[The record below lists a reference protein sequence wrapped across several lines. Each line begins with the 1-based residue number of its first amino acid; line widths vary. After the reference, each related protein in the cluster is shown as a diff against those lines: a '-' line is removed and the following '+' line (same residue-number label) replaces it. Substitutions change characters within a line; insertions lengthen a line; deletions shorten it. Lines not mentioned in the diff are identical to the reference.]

1 VTKDRRDFEHWFL
14 NLNSDYSSEEL
25 TQIRASGM
33 YFYTTTQAL
42 FDQFCRISELEAML
56 SFLGSNDSIND
67 SSIDQDIS
75 ELLKK

>member
-1 VTKDRRDFEHWFL
+1 
-14 NLNSDYSSEEL
+14 
-25 TQIRASGM
+25 M